1 MRTMAQDTRLRAR
14 KVPAQ
19 LGFIQIFGD
28 EGGRILDFSEAG
40 LAFESFAPL
49 GTAKTLQFW
58 FSLNL
63 RDRVEGTGEVVWL
76 DSTSK
81 VGGLRFMNLT
91 DRAIRHI
98 RAQYTDSLRGDADQ
112 EKHRFL
118 AALSKQHVISP
129 AATTAAESDAAPSN
143 RAQQASASVG
153 NLLMRDT
160 KLETPPATPLDS
172 TDLISLQR
180 HIAACRR
187 QFVLGTVL
195 GLFLASSVALVA
207 FRFWAAGHSP
217 TSAHS
222 SPPTESQSSL
232 SPGTVASNLAL
243 RPGTPNPLDTPGHSQ
258 PAILNGKYSIETT
271 GTGHSSKG
279 SASLPPVRVVGN
291 DTAVPANTTDTFSR
305 STSNNIQKK
314 SATPER
320 LWAAVQAGDTT
331 AAVTLAGRYLR
342 GDGVPENCLQAR
354 VLLLV
359 ASEKKNA
366 EAIQKLRELD
376 KTGCPSSAPN

>member
-1 MRTMAQDTRLRAR
+1 MAQDTRLHSR

-40 LAFESFAPL
+40 LAFESFSPVAS
-49 GTAKTLQFW
+49 TKTLQFW

-63 RDRVEGTGEVVWL
+63 KDRVEATGEVVWL

-91 DRAIRHI
+91 DRAMRHI
-98 RAQYTDSLRGDADQ
+98 RAQYTDSFRSDAAH
-112 EKHRFL
+112 KRHRFL
-118 AALSKQHVISP
+118 AALSKQHSMRV
-129 AATTAAESDAAPSN
+129 AETTTRENCDAPLNRKHPSAPF
-143 RAQQASASVG
+143 G
-153 NLLMRDT
+153 NVLVRDT
-160 KLETPPATPLDS
+160 KLESPPAPPLDS

-180 HIAACRR
+180 HFAACRR
-187 QFVLGTVL
+187 HFALGTVL
-195 GLFLASSVALVA
+195 GLLLASSAAFVA
-207 FRFWAAGHSP
+207 FRFWAAGHLP

-222 SPPTESQSSL
+222 SSPTESQSSVI
-232 SPGTVASNLAL
+232 PGTIASNSGQQ
-243 RPGTPNPLDTPGHSQ
+243 PGTPNTLDALS
-258 PAILNGKYSIETT
+258 
-271 GTGHSSKG
+271 HSSKNLQ
-279 SASLPPVRVVGN
+279 SVASVRGIGN
-291 DTAVPANTTDTFSR
+291 GTALPANSADAFSR
-305 STSNNIQKK
+305 STSKNVQKK

-320 LWAAVQAGDTT
+320 LWAAVQAGDTA
-331 AAVTLAGRYLR
+331 AAVALAERYLH

-359 ASEKKNA
+359 ASEKKNP
-366 EAIQKLRELD
+366 EAIRKLSELD

>member
-1 MRTMAQDTRLRAR
+1 MRTMAQNTRLHAR

-19 LGFIQIFGD
+19 FGFIQILGD

-40 LAFESFAPL
+40 LAFESFSPL
-49 GTAKTLQFW
+49 GAAKTLQFW

-98 RAQYTDSLRGDADQ
+98 RAQYTDSFRGDADQ
-112 EKHRFL
+112 KKHRFL
-118 AALSKQHVISP
+118 AALSKQHAIRP
-129 AATTAAESDAAPSN
+129 AETTAGESYDAP
-143 RAQQASASVG
+143 
-153 NLLMRDT
+153 
-160 KLETPPATPLDS
+160 
-172 TDLISLQR
+172 
-180 HIAACRR
+180 
-187 QFVLGTVL
+187 
-195 GLFLASSVALVA
+195 
-207 FRFWAAGHSP
+207 
-217 TSAHS
+217 
-222 SPPTESQSSL
+222 
-232 SPGTVASNLAL
+232 
-243 RPGTPNPLDTPGHSQ
+243 
-258 PAILNGKYSIETT
+258 
-271 GTGHSSKG
+271 
-279 SASLPPVRVVGN
+279 
-291 DTAVPANTTDTFSR
+291 FSR
-305 STSNNIQKK
+305 SPSNNIQKK

>member
-1 MRTMAQDTRLRAR
+1 MAQNTRLHSR

-19 LGFIQIFGD
+19 FGFIQIFGD

-40 LAFESFAPL
+40 LAFESFSPL

-91 DRAIRHI
+91 DRAMRHI
-98 RAQYTDSLRGDADQ
+98 RAQYTDSFRSGADH
-112 EKHRFL
+112 ERHRFL
-118 AALSKQHVISP
+118 AALSKQHSIRV
-129 AATTAAESDAAPSN
+129 AETTIGKSYDAPSN
-143 RAQQASASVG
+143 GAQQASASVG
-153 NLLMRDT
+153 NTLTRDT
-160 KLETPPATPLDS
+160 KIETSPATALDS

-222 SPPTESQSSL
+222 NPLSESQSSL
-232 SPGTVASNLAL
+232 SPSTAASNSAL
-243 RPGTPNPLDTPGHSQ
+243 QPGTPVPSDAPGRSQ
-258 PAILNGKYSIETT
+258 PPILNGKYSMETT
-271 GTGHSSKG
+271 GTGHSSK
-279 SASLPPVRVVGN
+279 SSHSVASVRAIGN
-291 DTAVPANTTDTFSR
+291 ETALPANSVDAFSR
-305 STSNNIQKK
+305 STRNNVQKK

-331 AAVTLAGRYLR
+331 AAVTLAERYLR

-366 EAIQKLRELD
+366 EAIKKLSELD
-376 KTGCPSSAPN
+376 KTGCPSSVPN

>member
-1 MRTMAQDTRLRAR
+1 MAQNTRLHAR

-19 LGFIQIFGD
+19 FGFIQIFGD

-49 GTAKTLQFW
+49 GSAKTLQFW

-63 RDRVEGTGEVVWL
+63 RDRVEATGEVAWL

-98 RAQYTDSLRGDADQ
+98 RAQSTDSFRSDADH
-112 EKHRFL
+112 KRHRFL
-118 AALSKQHVISP
+118 AALSKQQSISP
-129 AATTAAESDAAPSN
+129 AETTAGEKYDAPPN
-143 RAQQASASVG
+143 RAHQASAPVG
-153 NLLMRDT
+153 NLRVRDT
-160 KLETPPATPLDS
+160 KLETSPATSLDS

-195 GLFLASSVALVA
+195 GLFLASSAALVA
-207 FRFWAAGHSP
+207 FRFWGAGHSA
-217 TSAHS
+217 TSAHPS
-222 SPPTESQSSL
+222 SPSESQSTL
-232 SPGTVASNLAL
+232 IPGPASSNSGPQ
-243 RPGTPNPLDTPGHSQ
+243 PGTPNRLDAPGHSQ
-258 PAILNGKYSIETT
+258 PAILNGKYSLGTT
-271 GTGHSSKG
+271 GTGPSKSSQ
-279 SASLPPVRVVGN
+279 SVASVRVIGN
-291 DTAVPANTTDTFSR
+291 ETALPANSADAFSR
-305 STSNNIQKK
+305 STSKNVHNK
-314 SATPER
+314 SVTPER

-331 AAVTLAGRYLR
+331 AAVTLAERYLR

-366 EAIQKLRELD
+366 EAIKKLSELD
-376 KTGCPSSAPN
+376 KNGCPSSVPN

>member
-1 MRTMAQDTRLRAR
+1 MQTMAQNTRLHAR

-19 LGFIQIFGD
+19 FGFIQIFGD

-49 GTAKTLQFW
+49 DSAKTLQFW

-63 RDRVEGTGEVVWL
+63 RDRIEATGEVVWL
-76 DSTSK
+76 DATSK

-91 DRAIRHI
+91 DSAIRHI
-98 RAQYTDSLRGDADQ
+98 RAQFSDSFRNDADHKQ
-112 EKHRFL
+112 HRFL
-118 AALSKQHVISP
+118 AALSKQQSSSP
-129 AATTAAESDAAPSN
+129 AETAAAENYAAPPN
-143 RAQQASASVG
+143 RAHQASAPVG
-153 NLLMRDT
+153 NMLVRDRT
-160 KLETPPATPLDS
+160 LETAPAPPMDS

-195 GLFLASSVALVA
+195 GLFLASSAALVT

-217 TSAHS
+217 ASAHS
-222 SPPTESQSSL
+222 SSPTEPQSSAI
-232 SPGTVASNLAL
+232 PGSGASNSG
-243 RPGTPNPLDTPGHSQ
+243 PQIGTPNPLDEPRHSQ
-258 PAILNGKYSIETT
+258 PAILNGKYSLGIT
-271 GTGHSSKG
+271 GTGLSSKN
-279 SASLPPVRVVGN
+279 SQSVASVRAIAN
-291 DTAVPANTTDTFSR
+291 ETAVPANSADVFSR
-305 STSNNIQKK
+305 TSKNAEKK